1 MHMYAY
7 VFFSF
12 LQRRLYLHKLVFRR
26 TWLRSNPHQ
35 SGSKQKYVIFYHL
48 DIAYKNKTLGLA
60 MPVHCMV
67 SQGLHCSL
75 NIVFFFE
82 SSMFIFMRPFPR
94 YQRLHASPPQ
104 PPNRHPH
111 AKSVMTR
118 ESARVQKNLN
128 ILRKKH
134 NIWWT
139 LWSSSSV
146 FIIQNAVKFSQRMR
160 KKSYHCKSFRKLRLM
175 CSFFWKVTGSVAL
188 LFFGQMK
195 ITHD

>member
-1 MHMYAY
+1 
-7 VFFSF
+7 
-12 LQRRLYLHKLVFRR
+12 
-26 TWLRSNPHQ
+26 
-35 SGSKQKYVIFYHL
+35 
-48 DIAYKNKTLGLA
+48 
-60 MPVHCMV
+60 
-67 SQGLHCSL
+67 
-75 NIVFFFE
+75 
-82 SSMFIFMRPFPR
+82 MRPFPR
-94 YQRLHASPPQ
+94 YQRLHAPPPQ

-160 KKSYHCKSFRKLRLM
+160 KKCYHCKSFRKLRLM

-195 ITHD
+195 ITHDARSVIKEMPSIEKCWHWEKMWNILMFSGVNSSVWESKAKQDISAF